1 MATTRKPDKLRCV
14 EAFTCDVDDQDVLLH
29 KGEVVRVGHP
39 VVKGREQLFE
49 PAGADAPPDH
59 E

>member
-1 MATTRKPDKLRCV
+1 M
-14 EAFTCDVDDQDVLLH
+14 VLAMQRDRIGV
-29 KGEVVRVGHP
+29 GEVVRADHA

-49 PAGADAPPDH
+49 PRGADAPPDH